1 MVVGHVLVLVGK
13 YLLILIRVYS
23 LNEEIKMVVRP

>member
-1 MVVGHVLVLVGK
+1 MVVGYYILVVK

-23 LNEEIKMVVRP
+23 LNEEIKVVVGP